1 MLGGFLLLQR
11 MGMSAKCGSYVS
23 IKFSAL
29 IIINISILIVDQIAR
44 NIVVQT
50 DIETGTT
57 V

>member
-1 MLGGFLLLQR
+1 